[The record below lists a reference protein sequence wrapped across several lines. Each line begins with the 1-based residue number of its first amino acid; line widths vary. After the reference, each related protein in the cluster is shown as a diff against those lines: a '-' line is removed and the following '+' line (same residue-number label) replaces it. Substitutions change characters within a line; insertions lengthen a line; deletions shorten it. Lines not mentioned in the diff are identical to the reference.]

1 MERGLI
7 SFFEINE
14 CGFYRMRNNK
24 DSEHIE
30 GSLAESLTLVEQWVK
45 GRDFTQTVPWDVES
59 SPQRTQIYCKD
70 IAISP
75 VSKDVLFVLW
85 KRYGDDSG
93 KVKGISP
100 DAKFG
105 SNPEDS
111 IKIDAKVKG
120 QSAILGEP
128 MYYWF
133 IPELNVIASI
143 NFPHSVASTTDVCNY
158 IKRCIDL
165 RITHPG
171 KKIVEQTSF
180 NQFSNREQTVKRVIY
195 KSKNNKYSMNY
206 KFDVHM
212 KELSSQ
218 KANTRSLCKKITHI
232 VVRDTISTVQE
243 DQKDSCFRLFDL
255 IQGKD
260 LKKKF
265 QKQVEITEERRLTEK
280 ELESMLDIYHQEF
293 KETDKWNNVGFR
305 EDGNDTIRWFNK
317 YVSKEHILMEHLEKN
332 SNFHSAKTLLGEL
345 QKCRTD
351 LLQTV
356 ISENEEPESIA
367 VGE

>member
-7 SFFEINE
+7 SFFEVNE

-24 DSEHIE
+24 DSEHVE
-30 GSLAESLTLVEQWVK
+30 GSLTDSLTLVEQWVK
-45 GRDFTQTVPWDVES
+45 SRDFTQTVPWDVES
-59 SPQRTQIYCKD
+59 SPLRTQIYCKD
-70 IAISP
+70 IAVNP
-75 VSKDVLFVLW
+75 VSKDALFVLW

-105 SNPEDS
+105 ANPEDS

-133 IPELNVIASI
+133 IPELNVVASI

-165 RITHPG
+165 RISHPR
-171 KKIVEQTSF
+171 KKVVEQTSF

-195 KSKNNKYSMNY
+195 KSRDGKFSMNF

-218 KANTRSLCKKITHI
+218 KANIKNLCKKITHI

-255 IQGKD
+255 IQGKS

-265 QKQVEITEERRLTEK
+265 QKQVEIIEERRLSEE
-280 ELESMLDIYHQEF
+280 ELKSMLEVYHQEF
-293 KETDKWNNVGFR
+293 KQTDTWNNVGFR
-305 EDGNDTIRWFNK
+305 EDGNDTTRWFNK
-317 YVSKEHILMEHLEKN
+317 YVSKEHILMEPLDRN
-332 SNFHSAKTLLGEL
+332 SNFHSAKSLLDEL
-345 QKCRTD
+345 QKSRSD

-356 ISENEEPESIA
+356 ISESDESVPVA

>member
-7 SFFEINE
+7 SFFEVNE

-24 DSEHIE
+24 DSEYVE
-30 GSLAESLTLVEQWVK
+30 GSLTDSLTLVEQWVK
-45 GRDFTQTVPWDVES
+45 SRDFTQTVPWDVES
-59 SPQRTQIYCKD
+59 SPLRTQIYCKD
-70 IAISP
+70 IAVNP
-75 VSKDVLFVLW
+75 VSEDALFVLW

-105 SNPEDS
+105 ANPEDS

-133 IPELNVIASI
+133 IPELNVVASI

-165 RITHPG
+165 RISHPR
-171 KKIVEQTSF
+171 KKVVEQTSF
-180 NQFSNREQTVKRVIY
+180 NQFSNREQIVKRVIY
-195 KSKNNKYSMNY
+195 KSKDGKFSMNY

-218 KANTRSLCKKITHI
+218 KANIKNLCKKITHI

-255 IQGKD
+255 IQGKS

-265 QKQVEITEERRLTEK
+265 QKQVEIIEERRLSEE
-280 ELESMLDIYHQEF
+280 ELKSMLEVYHQEF
-293 KETDKWNNVGFR
+293 KQTDTWNNVGFR
-305 EDGNDTIRWFNK
+305 EDGNDTTRWFNK
-317 YVSKEHILMEHLEKN
+317 YVSKEHILMEPLDRN
-332 SNFHSAKTLLGEL
+332 SNFHSAKSLLDEL
-345 QKCRTD
+345 QKSRSD

-356 ISENEEPESIA
+356 ISESDESVPVA